1 MLILKIKVIKDET
14 LPIDTVIINCNTI
27 NDNVNEVI
35 NILEN
40 YDNKIVGKI
49 NNEKYFL
56 QLSDIF
62 YFEAVDN
69 KVFAYTE
76 KEVYEINYKI
86 LELIDKLR
94 DTSFIQTSRTIIL
107 NIDKI
112 DHMSSL
118 INGRILAVLLNKEK
132 QIITRAYALDF
143 KNKLARR

>member
-1 MLILKIKVIKDET
+1 MKVKVIKDET

-69 KVFAYTE
+69 KVLPIPKKKYM
-76 KEVYEINYKI
+76 
-86 LELIDKLR
+86 KL
-94 DTSFIQTSRTIIL
+94 TIKYW
-107 NIDKI
+107 N
-112 DHMSSL
+112 
-118 INGRILAVLLNKEK
+118 
-132 QIITRAYALDF
+132 
-143 KNKLARR
+143 

>member
-1 MLILKIKVIKDET
+1 M
-14 LPIDTVIINCNTI
+14 
-27 NDNVNEVI
+27 
-35 NILEN
+35 
-40 YDNKIVGKI
+40 
-49 NNEKYFL
+49 
-56 QLSDIF
+56 
-62 YFEAVDN
+62 
-69 KVFAYTE
+69 
-76 KEVYEINYKI
+76 
-86 LELIDKLR
+86 ELIDKLR